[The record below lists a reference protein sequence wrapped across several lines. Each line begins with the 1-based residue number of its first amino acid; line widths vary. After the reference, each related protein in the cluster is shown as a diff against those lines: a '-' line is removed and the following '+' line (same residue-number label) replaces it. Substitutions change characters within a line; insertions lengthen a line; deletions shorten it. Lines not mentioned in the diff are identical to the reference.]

1 MNKKNKVIVNT
12 NKVDKNKK
20 GSFLLLVDF
29 FIFNI
34 KTYGFF
40 LTFLIGYYEL
50 IYFFIDNDNAPNV
63 KYFKSSI
70 LHNYIKVKPIKS
82 YDKPYGPT
90 PYYFLKVI
98 EKQIIKIGI
107 KDFTF
112 IDFGCGSGRVTNY
125 FKNIFKIAIGIDKN
139 KNYKKFSTSP
149 KQKFIHLNLRNLN
162 KLNKIEKN
170 ITGNRALYFNE
181 PFDIFLVIKIIKLF
195 LKRKIKCLVITT
207 NTKIIK
213 IKGLKIIFL
222 KKFNNKENLRIYEY
236 S

>member
-1 MNKKNKVIVNT
+1 MNKKIKVN
-12 NKVDKNKK
+12 KNKK
-20 GSFLLLVDF
+20 GALFLFNL
-29 FIFNI
+29 FILNI

-40 LTFLIGYYEL
+40 VTFLITYYEL
-50 IYFFIDNDNAPNV
+50 IYSFIDNF
-63 KYFKSSI
+63 KYFKSST
-70 LHNYIKVKPIKS
+70 LYNYIKIKKSSKS
-82 YDKPYGPT
+82 YDTPYVPT

-98 EKQIIKIGI
+98 EKQMIKIGI

-112 IDFGCGSGRVTNY
+112 IDFGCGPGRVTNY

-170 ITGNRALYFNE
+170 IIGNRALYFNE

-195 LKRKIKCLVITT
+195 LKRKRKCLVITT

-213 IKGLKIIFL
+213 IKDLKVIFL
-222 KKFNNKENLRIYEY
+222 KKFNNKENLRIYEC

>member
-1 MNKKNKVIVNT
+1 MDKKIKVN
-12 NKVDKNKK
+12 KNKK
-20 GSFLLLVDF
+20 GILFLFDF
-29 FIFNI
+29 FILNI

-40 LTFLIGYYEL
+40 ITFLIGYYEL
-50 IYFFIDNDNAPNV
+50 IYSFIDNF
-63 KYFKSSI
+63 KYFKSST
-70 LHNYIKVKPIKS
+70 LHNYIKIKKSSRS
-82 YDKPYGPT
+82 YDTPYVPT

-112 IDFGCGSGRVTNY
+112 IDFGCGPGRVTNY
-125 FKNIFKIAIGIDKN
+125 FKNIFKITIGIDKN
-139 KNYKKFSTSP
+139 KNYKKFSTFS

-170 ITGNRALYFNE
+170 IIGNRALYFNE

-195 LKRKIKCLVITT
+195 LKRKRKCLVITT

-213 IKGLKIIFL
+213 IKDLKVIFL
-222 KKFNNKENLRIYEY
+222 KKFNNKENLRIYEC

>member
-1 MNKKNKVIVNT
+1 MNKKIKVN
-12 NKVDKNKK
+12 KNKK
-20 GSFLLLVDF
+20 GIFFLFDL
-29 FIFNI
+29 FILNI

-40 LTFLIGYYEL
+40 ITFLIGYYEL
-50 IYFFIDNDNAPNV
+50 IYSFIDNF
-63 KYFKSSI
+63 KYFKSST
-70 LHNYIKVKPIKS
+70 LHNYIKIKKSSKS
-82 YDKPYGPT
+82 YDTPYIPT

-98 EKQIIKIGI
+98 EKQMIKIGI

-112 IDFGCGSGRVTNY
+112 IDFGCGPGRVTNY

-170 ITGNRALYFNE
+170 IIGNRALYFNE

-195 LKRKIKCLVITT
+195 LKRKRKCLVITT

-213 IKGLKIIFL
+213 IKDLKVIFL
-222 KKFNNKENLRIYEY
+222 KKFNNKENLRIYEC